1 MRTVG
6 LKLSDTVFTAAI
18 AKIIRKYQDLSI
30 SQIKQMV
37 SNHQYVYE
45 CDIIRAG
52 GIRTL
57 LQFRKELS
65 RAGIKSEPYVEGKM
79 TNVEYLNNLLISYK
93 HTEVQVEE
101 EMEQEALLEEKEV
114 VRFLGCFDMIEK

>member
-1 MRTVG
+1 
-6 LKLSDTVFTAAI
+6 
-18 AKIIRKYQDLSI
+18 
-30 SQIKQMV
+30 
-37 SNHQYVYE
+37 
-45 CDIIRAG
+45 
-52 GIRTL
+52 
-57 LQFRKELS
+57 
-65 RAGIKSEPYVEGKM
+65 M